1 MYENPRQKSVEKDDN
16 AKKQDVSKK
25 KDIFHN
31 SPLRYFGYSDDIGAA
46 IRVVCNN
53 SKNPLIKNLPKIS
66 TLQAIMVEMTV
77 L

>member
-46 IRVVCNN
+46 TRVICSN
-53 SKNPLIKNLPKIS
+53 SKNALI
-66 TLQAIMVEMTV
+66 
-77 L
+77 